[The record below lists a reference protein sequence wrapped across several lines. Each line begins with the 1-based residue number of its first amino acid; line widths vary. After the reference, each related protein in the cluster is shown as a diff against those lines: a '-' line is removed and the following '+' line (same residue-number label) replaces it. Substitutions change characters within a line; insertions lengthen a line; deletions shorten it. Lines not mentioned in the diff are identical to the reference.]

1 MGNQPEIVRLR
12 VLSQGREQRE
22 ICAWRVGPGIYLT
35 ATSHLLGTQPGDTRR
50 VTVQGAGQPKQ
61 VLVVESDDDSNL
73 TLLAPEVEGAEDS
86 AGSGSAA
93 LKVEVLDASGDT
105 DVEWPLLAD
114 APAEVSNCTVLL
126 SSSHGGQRVLGRLAP
141 KGDTL
146 EVTTSPESGVDA
158 RELLGC
164 PVLQGGKVVGL
175 VTQRTR
181 TEGMVL
187 AVTASTILPLW
198 RQRCDAGP
206 RGWRQQS
213 FAYGT
218 IKLFLAAIAD
228 AVAWKRELS
237 SVDPRLEPGFGA
249 YQLALAQS
257 QQTPLVLFLLRCL
270 LGPLASVLLF
280 NLSIAGALLYYPG
293 LLSTGLL
300 DVLSQRL
307 VMSYCVAMV
316 GALGLS
322 VLTGV
327 GAAVG
332 SATLGG
338 LVGGVAVLATMPFME
353 NTWTAMGITAGTMCG
368 TACGVLW
375 MQRVDVR
382 VKPTRGQLLAVGWGV
397 LESLVLFV
405 TLGLIG
411 LEFSNARLSWGAERE
426 KALGAVLGL
435 LLVAPGLLAFFLRR
449 RQAPGEWFG
458 TVLLGMAAVFASLGV
473 ILHPLL
479 VRPQPESLMFGATV
493 GVLTGL
499 GLCGIFSLMHALAES
514 FGAGPWSDA
523 APLLGTCLLLPLVLL
538 AFAGSAG
545 MALSRFSGFLLGS
558 GLLSFVLMIA
568 RQWVPVPA
576 RYVGAG
582 QHKSGVGVDP
592 GQ

>member
-12 VLSQGREQRE
+12 ILSQGREQRE
-22 ICAWRVGPGIYLT
+22 VCAWRVGPGIYLT
-35 ATSHLLGTQPGDTRR
+35 ATSHLLGPQHGETRR
-50 VTVQGAGQPKQ
+50 VVVQGAGQPKQ

-73 TLLAPEVEGAEDS
+73 TLLAPEVEGAGDGEG
-86 AGSGSAA
+86 AGSAT
-93 LKVEVLDASGDT
+93 LKVEVLDASGD
-105 DVEWPLLAD
+105 VEAEWPLLAD
-114 APAEVSNCTVLL
+114 APSDVSSCTVLL
-126 SSSHGGQRVLGRLAP
+126 SSAHGGQQVLGRLTP
-141 KGDTL
+141 KGDAL
-146 EVTTSPESGVDA
+146 EVTTSPESEVEP
-158 RELLGC
+158 RELVGC

-198 RQRCDAGP
+198 WRRCGAGP
-206 RGWRQQS
+206 QGWRQRS

-228 AVAWKRELS
+228 AEAWKRELS

-249 YQLALAQS
+249 YQLSLAQS
-257 QQTPLVLFLLRCL
+257 QQTPLVFFLLRCL
-270 LGPLASVLLF
+270 LGPLVSVLLF

-307 VMSYCVAMV
+307 VMSYCVAIV

-338 LVGGVAVLATMPFME
+338 LVGGVAALVTMSFME
-353 NTWTAMGITAGTMCG
+353 NTWSAVGLTAGTMCG

-375 MQRVDVR
+375 MQRLDVR
-382 VKPTRGQLLAVGWGV
+382 LKPTRGQLLAVGWGV
-397 LESLVLFV
+397 LEGLVLV
-405 TLGLIG
+405 VALSLLG
-411 LEFSNARLSWGAERE
+411 LEFSSARLSWGAERE

-449 RQAPGEWFG
+449 REAPGQWFG

-473 ILHPLL
+473 ILHPIL
-479 VRPQPESLMFGATV
+479 VSPRPESLMFGAGV

-523 APLLGTCLLLPLVLL
+523 APVLGTCLLLPLVLL
-538 AFAGSAG
+538 AFAGPAG
-545 MALSRFSGFLLGS
+545 LSLARFAWCLLGS
-558 GLLSFVLMIA
+558 GLLSFVWMIA

-582 QHKSGVGVDP
+582 QRKSGVGVEQ
-592 GQ
+592 GR